1 MRRGLFV
8 DTAGWMAMADASDPA
23 HEASRAAR
31 DHWLEEG
38 GVLVSTDY
46 VLDET
51 LTLLRVRLG
60 LAAALLWWE
69 QVDRSSRL
77 RWEWIDSERA
87 ERARAWF
94 FQWAD
99 KTFSFTDCASFVVMK
114 ELRLKRALTTDGRFR
129 QAGFDVV
136 P

>member
-1 MRRGLFV
+1 
-8 DTAGWMAMADASDPA
+8 MAMADASDPA

-69 QVDRSSRL
+69 QVDRSSGL
-77 RWEWIDSERA
+77 RWEWIESERA

-94 FQWAD
+94 FQSAD
-99 KTFSFTDCASFVVMK
+99 KTFSFADCASFVVMK
-114 ELRLKRALTTDGRFR
+114 ELRLKRALTTDGHFR
-129 QAGFDVV
+129 HAGFDVV